1 MTACLVGIAL
11 FMIACTGCFVCVS
24 VTAFWRDYG
33 KMKASGYR
41 EGGHPYPVKE
51 LACDFL
57 IHDPAGRGRRV
68 LMCALL
74 FAISCVAVLIVGVA
88 QSL

>member
-11 FMIACTGCFVCVS
+11 LMIACTGCFVCVS
-24 VTAFWRDYG
+24 AAAFWCDYG

-41 EGGHPYPVKE
+41 ESGHPYPVKE

-68 LMCALL
+68 LMCALW
-74 FAISCVAVLIVGVA
+74 FAISCAAVLIVCIA
-88 QSL
+88 QPL